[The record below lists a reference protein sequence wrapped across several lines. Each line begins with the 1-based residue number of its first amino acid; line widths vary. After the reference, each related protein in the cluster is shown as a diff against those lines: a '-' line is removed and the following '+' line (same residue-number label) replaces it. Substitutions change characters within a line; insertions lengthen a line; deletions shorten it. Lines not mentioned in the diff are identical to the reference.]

1 MLFVDCAPRL
11 LHTSK
16 HNSSQE
22 YVRLRRR
29 TVNIKYLQH
38 GGIYCCRQNDV
49 TGTHVCSFCFSVILL
64 LVLLILFLVSR
75 EAFQAVPCCQQVVF
89 CVLCSFMTSQPC
101 VDTQLSS
108 WICRSGTIKLVAIAL
123 FIRINGPFDM
133 AAIKRNHV
141 SSLLRNRVSKRP
153 WHSACGTLI
162 RQWIIIYHHPHY
174 LSSSSGRAR
183 WTANLVA
190 LCLWRLHSCFRDL
203 WPSRRIIHSL
213 HALQTLKL
221 TLFYCFFVVFF
232 KYETCLCNVT
242 ACANNNM
249 TSGRDIASKIRYT
262 CLLFMFY
269 YYYYVSS
276 DIYGGPKISKPLS
289 LNHH

>member
-221 TLFYCFFVVFF
+221 TLFYCFFVFF
-232 KYETCLCNVT
+232 LNTKLVCAMWLHVPTTIWRRVVTLLVRYDTHAYCLCFIIII
-242 ACANNNM
+242 M
-249 TSGRDIASKIRYT
+249 F
-262 CLLFMFY
+262 LL
-269 YYYYVSS
+269 
-276 DIYGGPKISKPLS
+276 IYMVAQKLV
-289 LNHH
+289 NHYH